1 MPRESKEQQEY
12 ETKRLMR
19 AKQLVEKQERM
30 RLARERRAE
39 WMKTASPTQITT
51 YKKTL
56 GW

>member
-12 ETKRLMR
+12 ETQRLIR

-30 RLARERRAE
+30 RLAQERRAE
-39 WMKTASPTQITT
+39 WIKTASPTQITT

-56 GW
+56 EW

>member
-19 AKQLVEKQERM
+19 EKQLVEKQERI

-39 WMKTASPTQITT
+39 WIKTASPTQITT
-51 YKKTL
+51 YNKTL
-56 GW
+56 EW